1 MLLPHHVFTIL
12 LTENSKVPIE
22 ISVSTLVF
30 TKVLTVFVVK
40 KVCGVRPIDNNTKRP
55 CPMPSF
61 HEQRTDKVIFYKKG
75 TETVSSIHHRIMQDL
90 TE

>member
-1 MLLPHHVFTIL
+1 
-12 LTENSKVPIE
+12 
-22 ISVSTLVF
+22 
-30 TKVLTVFVVK
+30 
-40 KVCGVRPIDNNTKRP
+40 
-55 CPMPSF
+55 MPSF